1 MIRKSLIFCA
11 GLAWGFLGFC
21 PDGQAAISDAE
32 FNRSLV
38 QIPRDARND
47 PRKTLQ
53 GYREFLEK
61 NEELTRAQ
69 RLRMDKEIAC
79 QQLRVDG
86 DVQAFLAAMT
96 AGLEPRDGEAPETA
110 LVVKLTVEMLG
121 ELMKFDL
128 PAALDFVAKHAAR
141 FDDARRVELAHARVQ
156 AAIFAGNWGKFA
168 VALDAFEQTGDAVAR
183 LPHYLAIANAL
194 SRENHAAAEE
204 LLRRALL
211 LEEYNEAHQHRLLT
225 GLRRLYPV
233 RAFQYTPAFYTPGS
247 YEKYKELA
255 LENLAVV
262 ERGLATGTL
271 SWSLGLALHTYRAIA
286 QAAVDFGDYAFGAE
300 VLRKARE
307 QYPLAYHF
315 VPLALQLSLRSGDL
329 EQVKAVAIP
338 VIENPKER
346 EDNKQFLRALLHLAE
361 AKPMEGFDGAV
372 FGDTEFAPANRLAM
386 LQRVSETMFLAGRYD
401 VCRRIQSEIVGNMF
415 KPSLSK
421 RYAVEFAA
429 NAPQTADAWARSEY
443 YDRWDRMET
452 RFEPYG
458 NGHDIG
464 HAVDVSRHLREAEP
478 PEIDP
483 AYRTGVHALHDLD
496 GVHLFIR
503 CDDPRIESILL
514 GEGSAGSLELLFR
527 PDDEAAYHSIYFR
540 APPLDTENPYEVD
553 WASPTRNYRPTRDC
567 FVKDAAPT
575 PEGFV
580 AHTFIPWLSF
590 YDNLPVDGRVWR
602 FGMQRWGKAR
612 GTLSGN
618 VHELSRALQLEFDIA
633 PPTLA
638 AIKRR
643 LALKAFRRYE
653 GLRQD
658 AGGNLQTWND
668 PLLGDPEFY
677 RDRVAPLLEEL
688 DDAGRRLLETTTDDE
703 AAALCDAYLPR
714 WVEIDYE
721 IAERRADW
729 LRERLLR

>member
-1 MIRKSLIFCA
+1 MIRKTLILCA

-32 FNRSLV
+32 FNRSLR

-47 PRKTLQ
+47 PRETLQ
-53 GYREFLEK
+53 GYRQFLEK
-61 NEELTRAQ
+61 TEDLTRAQ
-69 RLRMDKEIAC
+69 RLRLDKEIASR
-79 QQLRVDG
+79 QLRVEG
-86 DVQAFLAAMT
+86 DVQAFLDAMK
-96 AGLEPRDGEAPETA
+96 AVLEPRDGEAPEAA
-110 LVVKLTVEMLG
+110 LTVKLTVAMLG

-128 PAALDFVAKHAAR
+128 PAALNFVAKHSVR
-141 FDDARRVELAHARVQ
+141 FDDAQRVELAQARVQ
-156 AAIFAGNWGKFA
+156 AAIFSGDWQEFSG
-168 VALDAFEQTGDAVAR
+168 ALEAFEQTGDPVKR

-194 SRENHAAAEE
+194 KRENHAAAEE

-211 LEEYNEAHQHRLLT
+211 LKEYNEAHQHQLLT

-233 RAFQYTPAFYTPGS
+233 RAFQYNRPFYTPGS

-255 LENLAVV
+255 LEDLAVV
-262 ERGLATGTL
+262 ERGLANGTL
-271 SWSLGLALHTYRAIA
+271 SWSFGLALHTYRAIA

-307 QYPLAYHF
+307 KYPLAFHF
-315 VPLALQLSLRSGDL
+315 VPLALQMSLRSGDL

-361 AKPMEGFDGAV
+361 ANPMEDFDGVV
-372 FGDTEFAPANRLAM
+372 FGATEFAPADRLAM

-401 VCRRIQSEIVGNMF
+401 VCRRIQSEIVENMF

-421 RYAVEFAA
+421 RYQVEFAA
-429 NAPQTADAWARSEY
+429 NAPRSADAWARSEF

-458 NGHDIG
+458 NGYDIS
-464 HAVDVSRHLREAEP
+464 HAVDVSRHLKEAES

-483 AYRTGVHALHDLD
+483 AYRTGVYVLYDLD
-496 GVHLFIR
+496 GVHVFIR
-503 CDDPRIESILL
+503 CDDPQIESILL
-514 GEGSAGSLELLFR
+514 GEGSAGGLELLFR
-527 PDDEAAYHSIYFR
+527 PSDEAAYHSIYFR
-540 APPLDTENPYEVD
+540 APPLDTEDPYEVD
-553 WASPTRNYRPTRDC
+553 WASPSKNYRLTRDC
-567 FVKDAAPT
+567 FVKDAAAT

-590 YDNLPVDGRVWR
+590 YNNLPVDGRVWR

-612 GTLSGN
+612 VTLSGN
-618 VHELSRALQLEFDIA
+618 VHELSRTLQLEFDFA
-633 PPTLA
+633 PQTLA

-643 LALKAFRRYE
+643 LAIKAFHRYD
-653 GLRQD
+653 GIRQD
-658 AGGNLQTWND
+658 AGGFIQTWND
-668 PLLGDPEFY
+668 PVLGDPEFY
-677 RDRVAPLLEEL
+677 QACVTPLLTEL
-688 DDAGRRLLETTTDDE
+688 DDAGKRLLETTTVDE
-703 AAALCDAYLPR
+703 AAEICNDYLPR
-714 WVEIDYE
+714 WAGIKYE

-729 LRERLLR
+729 LREHLLR